1 VSFFYIFGSNPV
13 LSKIFQMNKIFS
25 FLLAMLV
32 FASGCQQT
40 TKKDM
45 NPFFSTYET
54 PYQTPPFDLIKIEHY
69 MPAFEMGMEEQV
81 KEVDAIV
88 NNKEAAT
95 FENTILAYDR
105 SGELLNKVSSVF
117 YNVQGSDSNDDIKEI
132 ARVITPKMTQHSDNI
147 SMNMG
152 LFKRVKAVYDQR
164 EDLNLNEAQKRV
176 TEKYYNDFVRNGAEL
191 SAQEQEQLK
200 KFNSELSTLQ
210 LKFGENQL
218 EETNSNFKLVIDNKE
233 DLAGLPEGVI
243 TAAAETAKANKM
255 DGKWV
260 FTLQKPSLIPFL
272 QYADNRDLREKIY
285 RGYFMRGNNGDEF
298 DNKEI
303 IRKMAMIRSEKA
315 KLLGFDTHAEYAISV
330 NMAKTPENVDEFLMG
345 LWKPAL
351 EVAKNELKEM
361 QAIIDKEG
369 GNFKLKSWDW
379 WYYAEKLRK
388 QKYDLDESEIT
399 PYFQL
404 DNVRDGM
411 FWVANKL
418 YGINFKKVNDV
429 QLYNPEVEVFKV
441 EEANGDHI
449 GLLYLD
455 YHPRE
460 SKRPGAWQTSFREA
474 ITCDGQKTSPLVSI
488 VCNFTKPTGDMPALL
503 TFDEVSTLFH
513 EFGHALHASF
523 TNGDF
528 KRTAGVVP
536 QDYVELPSQIME
548 NWAAEPEVMRHYA
561 KHYKTGEVIPDH
573 LIEKIQKS
581 GHFNQGFVT
590 VEYLAASLLDLN
602 WHDLKAGE
610 KVENSLDFEKAAMD
624 KIGLIEEIIPRY
636 RSTYFGHIFSS
647 DYYAAGYYVYIWAA
661 VLDSDAFDAFKQSG
675 DIFNKDLARKF
686 RKHCLSECGDDEGMV
701 QYEKFRGQAPS
712 LQPLLS
718 KRGLN

>member
-1 VSFFYIFGSNPV
+1 MLAV
-13 LSKIFQMNKIFS
+13 LV
-25 FLLAMLV
+25 L
-32 FASGCQQT
+32 ASGCQTT
-40 TKKDM
+40 TKENM
-45 NPFFSTYET
+45 NPFFSVYET
-54 PYQTPPFDLIKIEHY
+54 QYQTPPFDLIEIEHY
-69 MPAFEMGMEEQV
+69 MPAFEKGMQEQV
-81 KEVDAIV
+81 KEIDAIV
-88 NNKEAAT
+88 SNKEEAT
-95 FENTILAYDR
+95 FENTILALDK
-105 SGELLNKVSSVF
+105 SGELLDKVSSVF
-117 YNVQGSDSNDDIKEI
+117 FNIQSTDNNDEI
-132 ARVITPKMTQHSDNI
+132 QEVARTITPQLTKHSDNI

-152 LFKRVKAVYDQR
+152 LFNKVKAVYEQR
-164 EDLNLNEAQKRV
+164 EELNLTKAQKRA

-191 SAQEQEQLK
+191 SGDEQAQLK
-200 KFNSELSTLQ
+200 KYNEELSNLQ
-210 LKFGENQL
+210 LEFSENQL
-218 EETNSNFKLVIDNKE
+218 AETNKNFKLVIDNKD

-243 TAAAETAKANKM
+243 SGAAEAASANGM
-255 DGKWV
+255 EGKWV

-285 RGYFMRGNNGDEF
+285 RGYFMRGNNDNEF
-298 DNKEI
+298 DNKDI
-303 IRKMAMIRSEKA
+303 IRKIAMIRSQRV
-315 KLLGFDTHAEYAISV
+315 KLLGYDTHADYAIDV

-345 LWKPAL
+345 LWAPASK
-351 EVAKNELKEM
+351 VANDELKEM
-361 QAIIDKEG
+361 QAIIDREG
-369 GNFKLKSWDW
+369 GNFKLESWDW

-388 QKYDLDESEIT
+388 EKYDLDESEIT

-418 YGINFKKVNDV
+418 YGINFKKTTNI
-429 QLYNPEVEVFKV
+429 QIYNPEVEVFEV
-441 EEANGDHI
+441 NEANGDYI

-455 YHPRE
+455 YHPRD
-460 SKRPGAWQTSFREA
+460 SKRPGAWQTSFRTS
-474 ITCDGQKTSPLVSI
+474 ITRDGKKTSPLVSV

-513 EFGHALHASF
+513 EFGHALHALF
-523 TNGDF
+523 TTGEF

-548 NWAAEPEVMRHYA
+548 NWAAEPQVMRYYA
-561 KHYKTGEVIPDH
+561 KHYKTGEVIPDN

-581 GHFNQGFVT
+581 GHFNQGFAT

-602 WHDLKAGE
+602 WHNLKAGDQ
-610 KVENSLDFEKAAMD
+610 VDNSLTFEKNAMNE
-624 KIGLIEEIIPRY
+624 IGLIDEIIPRY
-636 RSTYFGHIFSS
+636 RSTYFSHIFSS

-675 DIFNKDLARKF
+675 DIFNKELAQKF
-686 RKHCLSECGDDEGMV
+686 RQHCLSECGDDEGMI
-701 QYEKFRGQAPS
+701 QYQKFRGQEPS